1 MPAPSIG
8 SLEPKERRWLLALA
22 RRTIEAQLA
31 GMALPEGDPDDGPLI
46 EHRGA
51 FVTLT
56 AGDRLRGCIGHVLA
70 AEPLWI
76 SVRSNAVNAAFHDP
90 RFTPVTG
97 EELPSLVLEISALS
111 PLWEVSEPAEIV
123 VGRDGLTIEKGRF
136 RGLLLP
142 QVASRY
148 GWTPEEFLDQTC
160 LKAGLNTGDWR
171 DPSARIGAFS
181 AEVFSEEDPYPI
193 TPNTPP

>member
-1 MPAPSIG
+1 MPAPSIR
-8 SLEPKERRWLLALA
+8 SLEPEERRWLLALA

-31 GMALPEGDPDDGPLI
+31 GKALPEEDPDDGTLT

-51 FVTLT
+51 FVTLM
-56 AGDRLRGCIGHVLA
+56 AGDQLRGCIGHVLA
-70 AEPLWI
+70 AEPLWK
-76 SVRSNAVNAAFHDP
+76 SVRSNAVNAAFQDP
-90 RFTPVTG
+90 RFSPVTR
-97 EELPSLVLEISALS
+97 EELPSLALEISALS

-136 RGLLLP
+136 QGLLLP

-148 GWTPEEFLDQTC
+148 GWTPHEFLDQTC
-160 LKAGLNTGDWR
+160 RKAGLNPGDWR

-181 AEVFSEEDPYPI
+181 AEVFSENEPSEVGSRKS
-193 TPNTPP
+193 